1 MENRCVVKITVG
13 SIAEYFNMEEVVYFR
28 SGMTAD
34 FLTRWLWYFEYLA
47 SLVKV
52 ANPHRR
58 VVFYKGPH
66 DVKLGKEWH
75 EFRRAQLLKSRT
87 IKLNKLENAII
98 DDDLFHFESQDHE
111 KRKQNVRNE
120 IEQLNR
126 DEYQIDEFP
135 EYINKI
141 KLWI

>member
-1 MENRCVVKITVG
+1 MIIIRTANGCEFINDEDVTRITH
-13 SIAEYFNMEEVVYFR
+13 NK
-28 SGMTAD
+28 
-34 FLTRWLWYFEYLA
+34 
-47 SLVKV
+47 KV
-52 ANPHRR
+52 
-58 VVFYKGPH
+58 
-66 DVKLGKEWH
+66 
-75 EFRRAQLLKSRT
+75 AQLLKSRT